1 MSKRKITTKA
11 GFTIIEVVLVLAIA
25 GLIFMMVF
33 LALPALQRA
42 QRDTQRSDDIA
53 RLQAAINSYQANN
66 RGRLPEGNGIVA
78 VSQDTGAVNTDKS
91 TAKNW
96 ASFYTRYLLVG
107 KGTASDTFEDPSG
120 GPYSLFIT
128 ECGSAVGAG
137 ANCPDSLQVAN
148 KDFDS
153 QASGTGYS
161 GATADA
167 SFKNVITIVRDATCN
182 GEDIVKSTGAR
193 KIAIAYKKEGGGS
206 VCLAN

>member
-33 LALPALQRA
+33 LALPALQRS

-66 RGRLPEGNGIVA
+66 RGRLPEGNGT
-78 VSQDTGAVNTDKS
+78 VSVNQETGAVNEDKS
-91 TAKNW
+91 SAKNW
-96 ASFYTRYLLVG
+96 GSFYTRYLLVG

-120 GPYSLFIT
+120 GPYALYVT
-128 ECGSAVGAG
+128 ECGSSVGAG
-137 ANCPDSLQVAN
+137 ENCGMQVAD
-148 KDFDS
+148 KVFDD
-153 QASGTGYS
+153 QASGTGYGTTDDS
-161 GATADA
+161 G
-167 SFKNVITIVRDATCN
+167 FRNVITIVRDATCN

-193 KIAIAYKKEGGGS
+193 KIAIAYKKEGGGCI
-206 VCLAN
+206 CLAN